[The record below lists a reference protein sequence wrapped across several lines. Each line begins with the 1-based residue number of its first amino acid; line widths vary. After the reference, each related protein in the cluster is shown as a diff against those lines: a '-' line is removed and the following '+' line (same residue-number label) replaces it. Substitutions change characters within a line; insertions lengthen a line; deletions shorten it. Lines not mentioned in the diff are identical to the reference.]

1 MESPSQPQGR
11 LMIPTCSNKVKA
23 KTQATKQLARPEK
36 SCTTFLVLMSNL
48 PLDILAHM
56 LLFGELQDVFHS
68 VGVSCPQ
75 LYAAIWRQPDFWL
88 ALGGPVFVKV
98 LQENGNAA
106 PSLQPAIGTVFGTF
120 RRWIFGIEGSWSQRL
135 MELADQGEPSE
146 ALSEVLSITQGL
158 CEGDATDH
166 DVRGLTTAAVV
177 AMRRLESSDKES
189 CRVATLLVQSCHKR
203 QGVFKDA
210 QLDELTSALGSL
222 QERVIHLD
230 LDFSLLVDKEEGL
243 SFDPWEM
250 SDEMLSPEELPAP
263 LFEVGGQQGRCLAL
277 SFLAVLE
284 QPDHN

>member
-1 MESPSQPQGR
+1 
-11 LMIPTCSNKVKA
+11 MIPTCSNKVKA

-120 RRWIFGIEGSWSQRL
+120 RRWIFGIEGSWSQNL
-135 MELADQGEPSE
+135 MELANQGDPSE
-146 ALSEVLSITQGL
+146 AIREVLSLSQGL
-158 CEGDATDH
+158 CAGDATDH
-166 DVRGLTTAAVV
+166 DVWCLTKAAVD
-177 AMRRLESSDKES
+177 AMRRLKSFDKES
-189 CRVATLLVQSCHKR
+189 CMLAGRFVQCCQKR
-203 QGVFKDA
+203 QSVFNNA
-210 QLDELTSALGSL
+210 QLAELTSAVGSL
-222 QERVIHLD
+222 QERVIQQD
-230 LDFSLLVDKEEGL
+230 LDSSTSLVDKEAGL
-243 SFDPWEM
+243 SFDPWDI
-250 SDEMLSPEELPAP
+250 SDEIMGFKDLDAP
-263 LFEVGGQQGRCLAL
+263 PLQFGGQQGKCLAL

-284 QPDHN
+284 QQEQH